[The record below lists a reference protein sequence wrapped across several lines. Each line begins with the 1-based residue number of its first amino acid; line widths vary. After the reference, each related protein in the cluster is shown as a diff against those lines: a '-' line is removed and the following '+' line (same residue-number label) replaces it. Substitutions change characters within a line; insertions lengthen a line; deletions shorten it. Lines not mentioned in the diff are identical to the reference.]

1 MPAGDVGN
9 PLSQTPAIVTA
20 GPMSSD
26 AITVETIPVRSRDRR
41 SNRVRTAGL
50 DTDHKL
56 RRDIFPVRKMS
67 CRRHSTVAHSSDS
80 RFSGNDDELSN
91 LSAWLDGINT
101 GFIKF
106 HKIFAKSKLGVSA

>member
-1 MPAGDVGN
+1 
-9 PLSQTPAIVTA
+9 
-20 GPMSSD
+20 
-26 AITVETIPVRSRDRR
+26 
-41 SNRVRTAGL
+41 
-50 DTDHKL
+50 
-56 RRDIFPVRKMS
+56 MS
-67 CRRHSTVAHSSDS
+67 CRRDSTVAHSSDS